1 VIFFIFRLEFLS
13 FTHPE
18 EDTAMVRPVLELT
31 VKAKDRNGD
40 GKIDFQEYV
49 GDRGKD
55 QSKDWLVGE
64 KERYDTD
71 LDKNKDGSLDDA
83 EIIGWIIPD
92 NSEIATDEVNHLF
105 AGSDEDVDGK
115 LSVDEILNNHDLF
128 VGSEATDYGEHLQDP
143 HRLDDE
149 L

>member
-105 AGSDEDVDGK
+105 AGSDEDVDGQ
-115 LSVDEILNNHDLF
+115 ILNKTIAGFLVSANKI
-128 VGSEATDYGEHLQDP
+128 VP
-143 HRLDDE
+143 
-149 L
+149 